1 MSESGP
7 LIFFY
12 DYVDPASFLLEMRLR
27 GAGLVP
33 GLSLHPVPFE
43 VNPPPNP
50 LLDPDEGEWRDHWDR
65 TMVVAKGSVPR
76 LSRPWIVPWTRKAH
90 ELALHAASL
99 GSGPEIH
106 ETLFRAYL
114 IDGRDIGRVDVLVEL
129 AAEHGLDAADTKAVL
144 DVDKYRGALE
154 ANRSLGIQEGVVQPP
169 ALLRNERL
177 LHGTPTPEELTSF
190 LATRANDEKP

>member
-1 MSESGP
+1 MNESGP

-33 GLSLHPVPFE
+33 GSSLHPIPFE
-43 VNPPPNP
+43 ANPPPNP
-50 LLDPDEGEWRDHWDR
+50 LLDPDGGEWRDHWDR
-65 TMVVAKGSVPR
+65 TLAAAEGSVPQ

-90 ELALHAASL
+90 ELALYAAAV

-114 IDGRDIGRVDVLVEL
+114 IEGRDIGRVDVLVEL
-129 AAEHGLDAADTKAVL
+129 AVEHGLDAGDTKAVL
-144 DVDKYRGALE
+144 DVDRYRGALE
-154 ANRSLGIQEGVVQPP
+154 TNRSRGIQAGVVRPP
-169 ALLRNERL
+169 ALLWNKKL
-177 LHGTPTPEELTSF
+177 LPGHPTPEELRSF
-190 LATRANDEKP
+190 LAAGANDNKP